1 MLLARLL
8 VRLLFTKKR
17 ESSISRTITVS
28 ATTRIFSILG
38 DSESSEEKEAMNVS
52 SHVYVRERLE
62 CNAMIDY
69 YKI

>member
-1 MLLARLL
+1 M
-8 VRLLFTKKR
+8 
-17 ESSISRTITVS
+17 
-28 ATTRIFSILG
+28 TRIFSILG

-69 YKI
+69 YKIWRAERESETGRERIGFLTVERESDL

>member
-17 ESSISRTITVS
+17 ESSISRKITVS
-28 ATTRIFSILG
+28 ATTRILSILG

-52 SHVYVRERLE
+52 SHVYARQRLE

>member
-17 ESSISRTITVS
+17 ESSISHKITVS
-28 ATTRIFSILG
+28 ATIRIFSILG

-52 SHVYVRERLE
+52 LHVYVRKRLE